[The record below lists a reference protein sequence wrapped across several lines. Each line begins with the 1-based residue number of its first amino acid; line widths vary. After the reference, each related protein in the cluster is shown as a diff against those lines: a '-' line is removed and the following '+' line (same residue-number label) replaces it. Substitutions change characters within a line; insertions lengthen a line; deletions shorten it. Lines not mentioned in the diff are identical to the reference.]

1 MNPKIKEE
9 SSGRNGN
16 LIKAADFACLQ
27 NATRR
32 YYPSMKACM
41 TTRDIA
47 LLGGGFLKDHDESI
61 GALDPGLCG
70 RFHMAAELLE
80 AKLVV
85 VYQMVALKAREVEE
99 MAEVAAAWG
108 AMVEL
113 CDSTLTR
120 LHQLTT
126 NHPACGAEQF
136 YDRTLDLRNRCLRL
150 QKMHLA
156 PTA

>member
-1 MNPKIKEE
+1 
-9 SSGRNGN
+9 
-16 LIKAADFACLQ
+16 
-27 NATRR
+27 
-32 YYPSMKACM
+32 M

-47 LLGGGFLKDHDESI
+47 LLGDGFLKYHDESV

-70 RFHMAAELLE
+70 RFYMAAELLE
-80 AKLVV
+80 AKLIV
-85 VYQMVALKAREVEE
+85 VYQMVALKARDVEE

-126 NHPACGAEQF
+126 SHPACGAEQF

-156 PTA
+156 PTV